1 MIHANTPKYPQNRK
15 TATRRSR
22 IAASAVALS
31 LLGAACGSSATKTA
45 ASSSSSATS
54 ATGSTATT
62 APLNLNLVQPGVLT
76 AATQSD
82 EYPFAYTG
90 SNGQLEGFSI
100 DLMNK
105 IASNLGLKVQY
116 KAIAF
121 SGLLA
126 DIAAHQ
132 YDVGAIGVAVTSARE
147 QTVTFSE
154 PYYYG
159 YFGIIAQKSSN
170 YTSSSDLNGKTVAV
184 VQGTAQETYAQQNY
198 PQMIIKDFPSQPTA
212 LAALEG
218 GQVSAF
224 FLGGPDTARYI
235 KSNPNL
241 SLVTTIQTTTPNAF
255 PVGHGNTSLA
265 DAINSQLNKMFADGS
280 YVSIYKKWFSVGLPP
295 KLVSEYPILAS
306 Q

>member
-1 MIHANTPKYPQNRK
+1 MTISATPSNNQPS
-15 TATRRSR
+15 ARRSK
-22 IAASAVALS
+22 IAASVIALS
-31 LLGAACGSSATKTA
+31 LLGAACGSSSTKS
-45 ASSSSSATS
+45 ASSTSPTTGASATS
-54 ATGSTATT
+54 AATS
-62 APLNLNLVQPGVLT
+62 APVNLNLVQPGILT

-100 DLMNK
+100 DLMNQ
-105 IASNLGLKVQY
+105 IASGLGLKVQY
-116 KAIAF
+116 KAVAF

-132 YDVGAIGVAVTSARE
+132 YDVGAIGVAVTSARQ

-159 YFGIIAQKSSN
+159 YFGIIAQKSSDF
-170 YTSSSDLNGKTVAV
+170 TSVSDLNGKTVAV
-184 VQGTAQETYAQQNY
+184 VQGTVQETYAKQHY
-198 PQMIIKDFPSQPTA
+198 PQMVVKDFPSQPTA
-212 LAALEG
+212 LAALDG

-235 KSNPNL
+235 KANPSL
-241 SLVTTIQTTTPNAF
+241 SLVAAIQTTTPNAF

-265 DAINSQLNKMFADGS
+265 DAINGQLNKMYADGA
-280 YVSIYKKWFSVGLPP
+280 YVTTYKKWFSVGLPP
-295 KLVSEYPILAS
+295 TLVSEYPVLAN

>member
-1 MIHANTPKYPQNRK
+1 MTSTKSPGNQRPSM
-15 TATRRSR
+15 RRGK
-22 IAASAVALS
+22 IAASVVALS
-31 LLGAACGSSATKTA
+31 LLGTACGSSSTKSAT
-45 ASSSSSATS
+45 SSSSSTASASNSTTTS
-54 ATGSTATT
+54 
-62 APLNLNLVQPGVLT
+62 APLNLNLIQPGVLT

-90 SNGQLEGFSI
+90 SNGQVEGFSI
-100 DLMNK
+100 DLMNQ
-105 IASNLGLKVQY
+105 IATGLGLKVQY
-116 KAIAF
+116 KAVAF

-132 YDVGAIGVAVTSARE
+132 YDVGAIGVAETAARE
-147 QTVTFSE
+147 QTVSFSE

-170 YTSSSDLNGKTVAV
+170 YASVSDLNGKTVAV
-184 VQGTAQETYAQQNY
+184 VQGTAQETYAKQYY
-198 PQMIIKDFPSQPTA
+198 PQMVLKNFPSQPTA

-241 SLVTTIQTTTPNAF
+241 SLVAAIQTTTPNAF

-265 DAINSQLNKMFADGS
+265 DAINGQVNKMFADGTF
-280 YVSIYKKWFSVGLPP
+280 VTIYKKWFSVGLPP
-295 KLVSEYPILAS
+295 KLVSEYPVLAN

>member
-1 MIHANTPKYPQNRK
+1 MTSNKQKAPGTPRL
-15 TATRRSR
+15 THRRSR
-22 IAASAVALS
+22 LTASIVALS
-31 LLGAACGSSATKTA
+31 LLGAACGSSSTKATT
-45 ASSSSSATS
+45 ATS
-54 ATGSTATT
+54 VSSTSAGGSPTT
-62 APLNLNLVQPGVLT
+62 SAPLNLNLIQPGVLT

-100 DLMNK
+100 DLINQ
-105 IASNLGLKVQY
+105 IASKLGLKVQY

-126 DIAAHQ
+126 DIAANQ

-170 YTSSSDLNGKTVAV
+170 FTSVSDLNGKTVAV
-184 VQGTAQETYAQQNY
+184 VQGTAQETYSKQNY
-198 PQMIIKDFPSQPTA
+198 PQMVIKDFPSQPTA

-241 SLVTTIQTTTPNAF
+241 SLVTAIQTTTPNAF
-255 PVGHGNTSLA
+255 PVGKANTNLA
-265 DAINSQLNKMFADGS
+265 NAINNQLNKMFADGA
-280 YVSIYKKWFSVGLPP
+280 YVTTYKKWFSVGLPP
-295 KLVSEYPILAS
+295 KLVSEYPVLAN